1 VSKGAKLPRG
11 FDRKSYLRLALPMII
26 SRAGLAAM
34 GIADGIMVSRFSP
47 HEFAWLSLAEGTVG
61 RLLDVFL
68 SFLIGGLA
76 LVPRHFS
83 RGDKAGARWIW
94 LRTFPVA
101 VGLGLLALIVA
112 FFGTSLLTLLGQ
124 AHEVSAG
131 AAPCM
136 VILAAGYPAALM
148 AIAAAIYLE
157 GINRPQFV
165 AVAVVSANVINVALN
180 WLFIGGHLGLP
191 AMGARGSA
199 LSTTIVRC
207 ALGIALAAFAWR
219 WHREEPF
226 EDTETHRAERTAS
239 RRAQWRLGAGAGV
252 TVAAMATLTA
262 PLTLIAGRLG
272 IIPLATFSA
281 AWNIAGPAA
290 LVALGMA
297 DAAGIYVASEAA
309 QGDLRAAAKAAWSAL
324 YVTLVPIA
332 VAAVALSLWAF
343 PCAWLYTRDATMRV
357 SLAAVLPFVGL
368 TVLVDSVGFV
378 MISALRSLRE
388 TAWPT
393 GIQIGAMALLVP
405 LAFSLAW
412 QRGYGV
418 PGLFIAM
425 LASGCV
431 RALLLVWR
439 FWGRTNGKAPELAV
453 PVEQEWSLNV
463 E

>member
-1 VSKGAKLPRG
+1 MPKGPTLPRG

-34 GIADGIMVSRFSP
+34 GIADGIMVSRFHP
-47 HEFAWLSLAEGTVG
+47 QQFAWLSMAEGTLG
-61 RLLDVFL
+61 RVLDVFI

-83 RGDKAGARWIW
+83 RGDNAGARWIW
-94 LRTFPVA
+94 LRTFPVSI
-101 VGLGLLALIVA
+101 GLGLLALIVA
-112 FFGTSLLTLLGQ
+112 FFGNPLLTLLGQ
-124 AHEVSAG
+124 SHELAAG

-157 GINRPQFV
+157 GLNRPQFV
-165 AVAVVSANVINVALN
+165 AVAVVSANVINIALN
-180 WLFIGGHLGLP
+180 WLFIGGHLGFP

-207 ALGIALAAFAWR
+207 FLGLALAGFAWR
-219 WHREEPF
+219 WHRKEPF
-226 EDTETHRAERTAS
+226 EDNETHRAERTAS
-239 RRAQWRLGAGAGV
+239 RRAQWKLGTGAAV
-252 TVAAMATLTA
+252 TVAAMAALTA

-272 IIPLATFSA
+272 ILPLATFSA

-290 LVALGMA
+290 LIALGMA

-309 QGDLRAAAKAAWSAL
+309 HGDLRATAKVAWSAL
-324 YVTLVPIA
+324 WLTLLPIA
-332 VAAVALSLWAF
+332 VAGVALSLWAF
-343 PCAWLYTRDATMRV
+343 PCAWLYTRDASMRLA
-357 SLAAVLPFVGL
+357 LAAVLPFVGI
-368 TVLVDSVGFV
+368 TVLIDSIGFV
-378 MISALRSLRE
+378 MVSSLRSLRE

-393 GIQIGAMALLVP
+393 GIQIGAMLLLLP
-405 LAFSLAW
+405 IAFTLAW

-425 LASGCV
+425 LASGSV
-431 RALLLVWR
+431 RSLLLVWL
-439 FWGRTNGKAPELAV
+439 FWRRTRRSDPEIAA
-453 PVEQEWSLNV
+453 PVEQEWSLHA